1 VKYAVITRYRDEYP
15 IALMCR
21 VLGVTRSGY
30 YAATTRPLS
39 AQARRDLALTAR
51 VKAVHAA
58 SDGRYGIRGVHAELQ
73 AEGEAVARK
82 HIARLMHA
90 AGLEGRR
97 RGRRRPQTT
106 VAGTG
111 PGIAPNVLD
120 RRVAVTAVTT
130 PNRAWVGDITYL
142 RTRMGWVFLAVLLD
156 VASRRVV
163 GWHVSASLETEVA
176 LVALRRA
183 LATRRPA
190 PGLIHHT
197 DRGVQYA
204 SAAYRAA
211 LAAVGAVPSMS
222 RVGNCW
228 DNAVAESFFAT
239 LDAELRAT
247 ADWATPV
254 EAEAAVREFIVGW
267 YNPRRRHSTL
277 GYRSPID
284 YELELR
290 AA

>member
-1 VKYAVITRYRDEYP
+1 
-15 IALMCR
+15 M
-21 VLGVTRSGY
+21 
-30 YAATTRPLS
+30 
-39 AQARRDLALTAR
+39 
-51 VKAVHAA
+51 
-58 SDGRYGIRGVHAELQ
+58 
-73 AEGEAVARK
+73 
-82 HIARLMHA
+82 
-90 AGLEGRR
+90 
-97 RGRRRPQTT
+97 
-106 VAGTG
+106 
-111 PGIAPNVLD
+111 
-120 RRVAVTAVTT
+120 
-130 PNRAWVGDITYL
+130 
-142 RTRMGWVFLAVLLD
+142 
-156 VASRRVV
+156 
-163 GWHVSASLETEVA
+163 
-176 LVALRRA
+176 ALRRA